1 VVHFLSELVTGILS
15 ASLLGLNTVMWS
27 IPLFTVAF
35 LKLIIPVEFWR
46 KLCTRGLTLIAD
58 GWIYINNGTT
68 ALTKRI
74 RWDIAGLEGL
84 TPNKRYLVFSNH
96 QSWMD
101 ILVLQKIFF
110 RKIPFLKFFLKKEL
124 IWFPVMGQAWWA
136 LDMPF
141 MKRYSTS
148 YLEKHPHLRGKDLE
162 VTRKACDK
170 FKALPVSVMNFVE
183 GTRFSFSKHKKQNS
197 PYKNLLK
204 PKSGGIAFVLGALGD
219 QLDNILN
226 VTIVYPGG
234 PKSFW
239 AFLSGKV
246 REIKVKVES
255 LPVSKELLGDY
266 IRDHEFRERFHQ
278 WINGI
283 WKEKDQI
290 IEELS

>member
-1 VVHFLSELVTGILS
+1 IIGALS
-15 ASLLGLNTVMWS
+15 AFLLGLNTIIWS
-27 IPLFTVAF
+27 IPLFAVTL
-35 LKLIIPVEFWR
+35 LKLVLPVGFWR
-46 KLCTRGLTLIAD
+46 KLCARGLTLIAD
-58 GWIYINNGTT
+58 GWIFLNNTT
-68 ALTKRI
+68 IALTKRI
-74 RWDIAGLEGL
+74 RWEINGTEGL
-84 TPNKRYLVFSNH
+84 YLNKRYLVFSNH

-141 MKRYSTS
+141 MKRYSAS
-148 YLEKHPHLRGKDLE
+148 FLEKHPHLKGQDLE
-162 VTRKACDK
+162 VTRKACEK
-170 FKALPVSVMNFVE
+170 FKTMPVSVMNFVE
-183 GTRFSFSKHKKQNS
+183 GTRFSHAKHKKQKS

-204 PKSGGIAFVLGALGD
+204 PKSGGIAFALGVLGD
-219 QLDNILN
+219 QIDNILN
-226 VTIVYPGG
+226 VTIVYPKG

-246 REIKVKVES
+246 NEIKVKVES

-266 IRDHEFRERFHQ
+266 IRDHEYRERFHQ

-283 WKEKDQI
+283 WKEKDRT
-290 IEELS
+290 IEEMS